1 VRSTCFF
8 AVGFAAVASVTALA
22 APPPVITGTRPNP
35 LVSTSQST
43 NAAVEIRGQN
53 FWPSGPNVP
62 SRWVL
67 MVRRQYMPFQT
78 IPINSLNNTAIY
90 VDFPSLPL
98 LNGVGQLEFMVK
110 TDGVASNVFAV
121 KIVADPPALASVLPD
136 KIALKGTDE
145 ARWNVWLAGSRWPEP
160 TTIWVNGV
168 QAGKIF
174 NNDLQELVWPA
185 AFRKAGKYQVQVRS
199 EHGGSELRTVEVV
212 APPPVYEV
220 LTDSARE
227 NKDAA
232 LIGALATPTPD
243 FAKLKT
249 GETAAVRA
257 KVKPTPTPD
266 LSHLKI
272 Q

>member
-1 VRSTCFF
+1 VKATCLL
-8 AVGFAAVASVTALA
+8 AAGLAAVASVTALA
-22 APPPVITGTRPNP
+22 GPAPLITGSRPNP
-35 LVSTSQST
+35 LTSTSLST
-43 NAAVEIRGQN
+43 NAAVELHGLN
-53 FWPSGPNVP
+53 FWPSGSNVP

-78 IPINSLNNTAIY
+78 IPINSLNNTMIN

-98 LNGVGQLEFMVK
+98 LNGVGQLEFMLK
-110 TDGVASNVFAV
+110 TDGVSSNVFVV

-145 ARWNVWLAGSRWPEP
+145 ARWKVWLYGSRWPEP
-160 TTIWVNGV
+160 TTIWLNGAQV
-168 QAGKIF
+168 GKIF
-174 NNDLQELVWPA
+174 NNDRQELVWPA

-199 EHGGSELRTVEVV
+199 EHGGSELRIVEVV
-212 APPPVYEV
+212 APPPAYLALSE
-220 LTDSARE
+220 SARE
-227 NKDAA
+227 NKDSA
-232 LIGALATPTPD
+232 LIRALPTPTPD

-249 GETAAVRA
+249 GETATARA

>member
-1 VRSTCFF
+1 LKSTCLL
-8 AVGFAAVASVTALA
+8 AVGLTAVASVTALA
-22 APPPVITGTRPNP
+22 APAPVITGTRPNP
-35 LVSTSQST
+35 LVSTTLST
-43 NAAVEIRGQN
+43 NAAVELHGQN

-78 IPINSLNNTAIY
+78 IQINSLNNTMIN

-121 KIVADPPALASVLPD
+121 KIVADPPALASVRPD
-136 KIALKGTDE
+136 KIELKGTDE
-145 ARWNVWLAGSRWPEP
+145 ARWKVWLYGSRWPEP
-160 TTIWVNGV
+160 TTIWLNGAQV
-168 QAGKIF
+168 GKIF
-174 NNDLQELVWPA
+174 NYDMQELVWPA

-199 EHGGSELRTVEVV
+199 EHGGSELRTVEVI
-212 APPPVYEV
+212 APPPSYVV
-220 LTDSARE
+220 LSESARA
-227 NKDAA
+227 DTAVIRA
-232 LIGALATPTPD
+232 IATPTPG

-249 GETAAVRA
+249 GEAAAVRV

-266 LSHLKI
+266 LRIKI